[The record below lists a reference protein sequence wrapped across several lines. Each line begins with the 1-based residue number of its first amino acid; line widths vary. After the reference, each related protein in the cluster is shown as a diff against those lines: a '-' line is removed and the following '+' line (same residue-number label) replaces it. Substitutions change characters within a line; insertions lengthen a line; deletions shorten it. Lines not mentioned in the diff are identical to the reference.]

1 MGGYIPEAIISL
13 KENIRYVLTFIVF
26 LSLSFLGVIITDSL
40 IYSVSMQAEKE
51 LKSRGNNIISIE
63 LYHEEKKDSIA
74 KVLDDFYAKLSYSQH
89 SFLNG
94 GNSPYSDEAISVM
107 AIDKAG
113 INLIMGDEFDSSLFE
128 GNVAIYNNN
137 SQDIS
142 DKPRMIFFNGVP
154 FHIIGIKKKYK
165 AEFLDSLGL
174 SLNNSNEKYYIPL
187 DTLFRFNLDNKIDN
201 VQIIFDKDVTQE
213 MSIAVKDELDKNNID
228 KYMIATSF
236 DARMIVER
244 VLNRFS
250 LLTNSIYLLLTTTA
264 IISCVIV
271 CKRNFQSRSTE
282 FALKI
287 IHGISHKDIQIVVV
301 IETIFTV
308 IISLLL
314 SIVISILAI
323 ISLSSMLHITVK
335 IRWLMILMSL
345 STVLISCFIA
355 NLFYGNKTFKM
366 NPVDLI
372 KARTK

>member
-13 KENIRYVLTFIVF
+13 RENIRYALTFIVF

-63 LYHEEKKDSIA
+63 LYQEEKKDNIA
-74 KVLDDFYAKLSYSQH
+74 KVLDNFYATLSYSQH

-142 DKPRMIFFNGVP
+142 DKPRVIFFNGVP

-187 DTLFRFNLDNKIDN
+187 DTLFRFNLDNKIDT

-213 MSIAVKDELDKNNID
+213 MSMAVKNKLDKNNID

-236 DARMIVER
+236 DTRMIVER

-250 LLTNSIYLLLTTTA
+250 LLTNSIYLLLTITA
-264 IISCVIV
+264 IISCIIV

-314 SIVISILAI
+314 SFVISILAI

-335 IRWLMILMSL
+335 IRWLMILISL

-355 NLFYGNKTFKM
+355 NLFYGNKIFKM

-372 KARTK
+372 KAKTK

>member
-1 MGGYIPEAIISL
+1 MGIYILEAIISL
-13 KENIRYVLTFIVF
+13 KENIRYALTFIAF

-51 LKSRGNNIISIE
+51 LKSRGDNIISID
-63 LYHEEKKDSIA
+63 LYQKENKDSIA
-74 KVLDDFYAKLSYSQH
+74 KVLNNSYANLSYSQH

-94 GNSPYSDEAISVM
+94 GTSPYSDEVISVM
-107 AIDKAG
+107 ATDKVG
-113 INLIMGDEFDSSLFE
+113 VNIIMGDEFDDSLFE

-137 SQDIS
+137 QEIS
-142 DKPRMIFFNGVP
+142 DKPSVIFFNGVP
-154 FHIIGIKKKYK
+154 FHIIGAKNKYK

-174 SLNNSNEKYYIPL
+174 AHNNSNEKYYIPL

-201 VQIIFDKDVTQE
+201 VQIIFNKDVTDE
-213 MSIAVKDELDKNNID
+213 MTTEVKNKLNENNID
-228 KYMIATSF
+228 EYMITTSL
-236 DARMIVER
+236 DARVIVDR

-250 LLTNSIYLLLTTTA
+250 LLTNSIYLLLTITA

-287 IHGISHKDIQIVVV
+287 IHGVSYKDIQIVVV

-308 IISLLL
+308 IVSLLL

-323 ISLSSMLHITVK
+323 ISLSSILHIAVK
-335 IRWLMILMSL
+335 IRWTMILISL
-345 STVLISCFIA
+345 STVLILCFIA
-355 NLFYGNKTFKM
+355 NLFYGNKTFKI